1 MKNIGPLEILNKKEF
16 ERIIESI
23 KDRFG
28 INELKELT
36 ENYGFLISNNNRV
49 YIVSR
54 DISNID
60 ISKLNMNSI
69 GMYFCDI
76 NEDVILSI
84 EGTQLIG
91 NKATKNIIEL
101 DEEQMKEWLLG
112 RDIEISENHEGS
124 VILKYKED
132 FLGCGQI
139 KENKILNFV
148 AKNRRIKEEVFV

>member
-1 MKNIGPLEILNKKEF
+1 MKNIGPLKILSKKEA

-49 YIVSR
+49 YLISK